1 MTAMQE
7 NLSMILLQ
15 RIAIIAVIAYI
26 FSQTKAFR
34 LMFKE
39 LTTYRE
45 KAILI
50 ALFSSISIAG
60 TYLAIPIEGGLANVR
75 DTGSIVAGLLGG
87 PVVGAATGII
97 SGLHRISLGGFSAL
111 ACGLATMV
119 GGIAAGYIHSRMN
132 PKTPDWIVGVGTG
145 VGIILFSMGLILA
158 TCEPFAAAW
167 ALVTSVTI
175 PMSLANAVGIS
186 VFMIITHNAREHQT
200 RIGALQ
206 THKALRIA
214 NAALP
219 YFRQGLNPVSAEK
232 VAITIRSMTSAGAV
246 AITNREEVLAHVGLG
261 EEHHSPG
268 NQLMTSATKACLEAG
283 QITVAQTAGE
293 IGCCHENCP
302 LKSAVIVPLYCRDE
316 IVGTL
321 KLYYAREEAMT
332 ALDIEFAQGLG
343 QIFSTQLE
351 LASLEQ
357 ITELAAKAELKAL
370 RAQINPHFLF
380 NALNTIVSMCRTNPE
395 EARNLI
401 IELSDF
407 FRRSLKTSRD
417 FVTLREEIE
426 HVDSYLTLEK
436 ARFGPRLTIIKNIG
450 SDVMNI
456 MMPTFTLQPLV
467 ENAVKHGLLAKE
479 EGGTVSI
486 TAERSGNFVNI
497 AIADDGAGISRALL
511 KQVLVTGFGKGAGVG
526 LSNVNERLKNIYGP
540 KYELEIDSV
549 EGQGTTVRF
558 TIPAAARGVVA

>member
-1 MTAMQE
+1 MQE

-15 RIAIIAVIAYI
+15 RIAIIAVVAYI

-39 LTTYRE
+39 LTTYSE
-45 KAILI
+45 KAVLI
-50 ALFSSISIAG
+50 AFFSSISIAG
-60 TYLAIPIEGGLANVR
+60 TYLAIPVEGGLANVR

-97 SGLHRISLGGFSAL
+97 SGLHRISIGGFSAV
-111 ACGLATMV
+111 ACGVATMV
-119 GGIAAGYIHSRMN
+119 GGIVAGYIHTRMI

-145 VGIILFSMGLILA
+145 VGIVLFSMGLILVA
-158 TCEPFAAAW
+158 CQPFAAAW

-219 YFRQGLNPVSAEK
+219 YFRQGLNCESAEK
-232 VAITIRSMTSAGAV
+232 VAATIRSMTSAGAV
-246 AITNREEVLAHVGLG
+246 AITNRESVLAHVGLG
-261 EEHHSPG
+261 EEHHCTG

-283 QITVAQTAGE
+283 QITVAQNAGE
-293 IGCCHENCP
+293 IGCSHENCP

-321 KLYYAREEAMT
+321 KLYYAREEAMN

-357 ITELAAKAELKAL
+357 MTELAAKAELKAL

-407 FRRSLKTSRD
+407 FRRSLKTARD

-436 ARFGPRLTIIKNIG
+436 ARFGPRLTIIKNIDN
-450 SDVMNI
+450 DVMNI
-456 MMPTFTLQPLV
+456 MIPTFTLQPLV

-486 TAERSGNFVNI
+486 TATRSGNFVNI
-497 AIADDGAGISRALL
+497 AIADDGAGISRSLL
-511 KQVLVTGFGKGAGVG
+511 KQVLVNGFGKGAGVG

-540 KYELEIDSV
+540 KYELELDSN

-558 TIPAAARGVVA
+558 TIPVAARGVVA

>member
-1 MTAMQE
+1 MQD

-39 LTTYRE
+39 HTTFRE
-45 KAILI
+45 KAVLTFF
-50 ALFSSISIAG
+50 FSIISIAG
-60 TYLAIPIEGGLANVR
+60 TYFSIPVEGGLANVR
-75 DTGSIVAGLLGG
+75 DTGSIVAGLLCG
-87 PVVGAATGII
+87 PVVGAATGVI

-111 ACGLATMV
+111 ACGLTTV
-119 GGIAAGYIHSRMN
+119 IGGVVAGCIHSRMK
-132 PKTPDWIVGVGTG
+132 PKTPDWIVGIGTG
-145 VGIILFSMGLILA
+145 VGIILFSMALILV
-158 TCEPFAAAW
+158 TCQPFTAAW
-167 ALVTSVTI
+167 ALVTSVTV

-186 VFMIITHNAREHQT
+186 VFMIIIHNAREHQT

-232 VAITIRSMTSAGAV
+232 VATTIRSMTSAVAV
-246 AITNREEVLAHVGLG
+246 AITNRDHVLAHVGLG
-261 EEHHSPG
+261 EEHHRPG
-268 NQLMTSATKACLEAG
+268 NRLMTSATKACLEAG
-283 QITVAQTAGE
+283 QITVAQHTSE
-293 IGCCHENCP
+293 IGCSHAGCP
-302 LKSAVIVPLYCRDE
+302 LKSAVVVPLYCRDE

-357 ITELAAKAELKAL
+357 MTELAAKAELKAL

-380 NALNTIVSMCRTNPE
+380 NALNTIVSLCRTNPE
-395 EARNLI
+395 EARSLI

-407 FRRSLKTSRD
+407 FRRSLKTARD

-436 ARFGPRLTIIKNIG
+436 ARFGPRLTIIKNIDD
-450 SDVMNI
+450 DVMNI
-456 MMPTFTLQPLV
+456 MIPTFTLQPLV
-467 ENAVKHGLLAKE
+467 ENAVKHGLLARE
-479 EGGTVSI
+479 TGGTVSI
-486 TAERSGNFVNI
+486 IAHRSENYVDI
-497 AIADDGAGISRALL
+497 AIADDGAGISRTLL

-540 KYELEIDSV
+540 KFELQIDSV

-558 TIPAAARGVVA
+558 KIPAAARGVVA